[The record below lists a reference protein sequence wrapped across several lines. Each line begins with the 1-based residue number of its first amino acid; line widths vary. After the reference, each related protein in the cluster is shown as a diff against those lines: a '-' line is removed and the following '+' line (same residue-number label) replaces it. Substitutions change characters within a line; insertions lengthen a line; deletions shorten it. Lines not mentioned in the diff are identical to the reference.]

1 MRILHRAWRTFALAA
16 ATAVVV
22 GCSTYA
28 SHAPLIQEALVRDD
42 YESAIKAVEKINKG
56 NSELLYCY
64 ELGMVLH
71 EQGDY
76 AASNATFERAEQ
88 VLEELYTKSIS
99 REIGALTV
107 SETIIDYRGDAFEA
121 VIVNYYKILNYLFLQ
136 RTEDALVE
144 CRRLNQKLQLIHDAG
159 ETYFVNDP
167 FLQYLTALVYE
178 HGGEVQSAEVSYRT
192 ACRFYEADSTLVAPP
207 WLGCDAAQNAIRVGD
222 AMLAA
227 SYARDTPC
235 DTGSGTRGRVAVLI
249 ETGSVTRKIE
259 AGFTVPILTTD
270 RYSNQN
276 DFAKALYSRRNVQY
290 NRSVSVKYWL
300 RVALPALQDAPVPA
314 HRTVVR
320 VSSAENLEDKGVEV
334 TAVRV
339 EDLDAQARLAY
350 AEKQPTVVMRAIARA
365 LAKYLAT
372 ETASNQDQGLGALVN
387 LLGVVTETADT
398 RSWTTLPGSIDLA
411 RLDLE
416 PGKYRIDVEVLDPQG
431 ALLVKRQFENVE
443 VRSNGLEVRR
453 VRLR

>member
-1 MRILHRAWRTFALAA
+1 
-16 ATAVVV
+16 
-22 GCSTYA
+22 
-28 SHAPLIQEALVRDD
+28 
-42 YESAIKAVEKINKG
+42 
-56 NSELLYCY
+56 
-64 ELGMVLH
+64 
-71 EQGDY
+71 
-76 AASNATFERAEQ
+76 
-88 VLEELYTKSIS
+88 
-99 REIGALTV
+99 
-107 SETIIDYRGDAFEA
+107 
-121 VIVNYYKILNYLFLQ
+121 
-136 RTEDALVE
+136 
-144 CRRLNQKLQLIHDAG
+144 
-159 ETYFVNDP
+159 
-167 FLQYLTALVYE
+167 
-178 HGGEVQSAEVSYRT
+178 
-192 ACRFYEADSTLVAPP
+192 
-207 WLGCDAAQNAIRVGD
+207 
-222 AMLAA
+222 
-227 SYARDTPC
+227 
-235 DTGSGTRGRVAVLI
+235 VAVLI